1 MTFRSWPTLLTGILF
16 LCSPSL
22 WAKTMY
28 ITDRIEVGLRSSTS
42 IEQRILVMLKTGDQ
56 VQVLEGDKNW
66 SKVKLSN
73 GTVGWIAT
81 RFLVDQIKP
90 SNLAESRLQ
99 EELQGIKEKNQN
111 LEQEKGKL
119 IKDLEE
125 TKKQNTLLA
134 QEKNRPETPAVQELA
149 VKNER
154 LEKEFAA
161 CKKQL
166 AGYAGN
172 DKGKYE
178 SQIKWF
184 LAGSGVLLL
193 GLLVGVLMARGRRK
207 PNRFY

>member
-1 MTFRSWPTLLTGILF
+1 MTFRIWPILITGILF
-16 LCSPSL
+16 LSSTSL

-28 ITDRIEVGLRSSTS
+28 ITDRIEVGLRSSTG
-42 IEQRILVMLKTGDQ
+42 IEQRIITMLKTGDQ

-66 SKVKLSN
+66 TKVKLPN

-81 RFLVDQIKP
+81 RFLVDQTKP
-90 SNLAESRLQ
+90 SNLAETRLQ
-99 EELQGIKEKNQN
+99 EELRGLKEKNQN

-125 TKKQNTLLA
+125 TKKQTTLLA
-134 QEKNRPETPAVQELA
+134 QEKNRPGTPVVQELA
-149 VKNER
+149 AKNEK

-166 AGYAGN
+166 ASYGGN
-172 DKGKYE
+172 DKGKNE
-178 SQIKWF
+178 STIKWF

-193 GLLVGVLMARGRRK
+193 GLLVGLLMARGRRK
-207 PNRFY
+207 TSRFY